1 MRMNS
6 ISALKVAVS
15 ENLLYGLIFLPLWF
29 RDQAGGLLRVA
40 LWLSRTVVA
49 TAIGI
54 TITHAFR
61 NDDIPAHA
69 LCACINGRALASMQY
84 SSPPFVQ
91 PSCTSAIS
99 NATAPWRVCDD
110 VGDLGGGELS
120 NETMGS
126 CNYTDDLGSG
136 ESDPRPLFLPA
147 SNTRT
152 RCWRCTVACCGA
164 YLNARQTANEERQ
177 AEALSGLG
185 IDVSEV
191 IKDYTDRY
199 TLETGCDPPDTSSMV
214 ESLATAMCRW
224 GMLEPVAKALA
235 YGKWCFKS
243 MSMKL
248 RLLLLI
254 PWTAYTIYFAVAL
267 SRISAV
273 YQETFGASDEDLGS
287 TRSGMVTS
295 LLLNMLL
302 YDLVKEFAW
311 AKAFKSEDDL
321 DEYGLP
327 IIETGQSKRVSS
339 E

>member
-1 MRMNS
+1 
-6 ISALKVAVS
+6 
-15 ENLLYGLIFLPLWF
+15 
-29 RDQAGGLLRVA
+29 
-40 LWLSRTVVA
+40 
-49 TAIGI
+49 
-54 TITHAFR
+54 
-61 NDDIPAHA
+61 
-69 LCACINGRALASMQY
+69 
-84 SSPPFVQ
+84 
-91 PSCTSAIS
+91 
-99 NATAPWRVCDD
+99 
-110 VGDLGGGELS
+110 
-120 NETMGS
+120 
-126 CNYTDDLGSG
+126 
-136 ESDPRPLFLPA
+136 
-147 SNTRT
+147 
-152 RCWRCTVACCGA
+152 
-164 YLNARQTANEERQ
+164 
-177 AEALSGLG
+177 
-185 IDVSEV
+185 
-191 IKDYTDRY
+191 
-199 TLETGCDPPDTSSMV
+199 
-214 ESLATAMCRW
+214 
-224 GMLEPVAKALA
+224 MLEPVAKAVA

-243 MSMKL
+243 VSMKL